1 MGALEKMTRVID
13 DRHGYAKGWRERTG
27 GRIAGYLCT
36 YVPEEILFAAGV
48 LPVRILGSH
57 EPEDVTAPYVYGMF
71 CTYCRD
77 TLAQGLLGRYDYLD
91 GLIHGYCCI
100 HIRQT
105 YDSWL
110 RHAPVPFSYLL
121 YVPDHIES
129 DRAIPHLVSHM
140 GQMKVAVEEWTGK
153 PITNEAL
160 SAAIEVFD
168 TNRRLT
174 QKLYD
179 LQKGNPPRFAGVDIL
194 KVVLASQLMD
204 KVEHNKL
211 LEELLAEAS
220 QLPPQE
226 ESDVRLMLIASEVDD
241 VEFVELIES
250 LGATIVVDDN
260 CVGTRYFLGEVGNST
275 EPIAALAERYARGKP
290 LCPIKDIS
298 TRERSRPPH
307 IVGLAAEYGVQ
318 GVIFARNKFC
328 DPHEYDTP
336 SIAKALGEKDI
347 PSIVL
352 ECDIVNPLGQFR
364 TRVEAFL
371 EMMRVEAL

>member
-1 MGALEKMTRVID
+1 M
-13 DRHGYAKGWRERTG
+13 Y
-27 GRIAGYLCT
+27 
-36 YVPEEILFAAGV
+36 
-48 LPVRILGSH
+48 
-57 EPEDVTAPYVYGMF
+57 
-71 CTYCRD
+71 
-77 TLAQGLLGRYDYLD
+77 
-91 GLIHGYCCI
+91 
-100 HIRQT
+100 
-105 YDSWL
+105 
-110 RHAPVPFSYLL
+110 
-121 YVPDHIES
+121 
-129 DRAIPHLVSHM
+129 
-140 GQMKVAVEEWTGK
+140 
-153 PITNEAL
+153 
-160 SAAIEVFD
+160 D

-179 LQKGNPPRFAGVDIL
+179 LQKENPPRLSGVDIL

-204 KVEHNKL
+204 KAEHNKL
-211 LEELLAEAS
+211 LEELLAEAA
-220 QLPPQE
+220 QLPHRE
-226 ESDVRLMLIASEVDD
+226 ESSVRLMLIASEVDD

-260 CVGTRYFLGEVGNST
+260 CVGTRYFMGEVGNST
-275 EPIAALAERYARGKP
+275 KPIAALAERYARGKP

-307 IVGLAAEYGVQ
+307 VVGLATDYGVQ

-336 SIAKALGEKDI
+336 AIIKALGEKDI